1 MVLQNTSD
9 LARSYPTSILSASK
23 SGGLEIGLGQVWK
36 KTNGEKKATGKRKI
50 GERRAGKR
58 KSGSQPDL
66 TDDKT
71 YFRYVVSEVRCG
83 PSTS

>member
-1 MVLQNTSD
+1 M
-9 LARSYPTSILSASK
+9 
-23 SGGLEIGLGQVWK
+23 GQVWK